1 MSPAR
6 RPVCSLW
13 ASTGLGRAS
22 GYGCHSVIAIA
33 VSWSNDPAGSAD
45 ADINININ
53 IRDSVVGK

>member
-1 MSPAR
+1 MSPTR
-6 RPVCSLW
+6 RLVCSLR
-13 ASTGLGRAS
+13 ASTWLGRAL

-53 IRDSVVGK
+53 IVHRWV